1 MGRPGR
7 GGGMSETLPGIP
19 AEAPKTQ
26 RQERAEARA
35 RHEALVAL
43 YSEQLRPRVVARVAE
58 IMDAEIDREFRRC
71 VEGGEF
77 RDPGANRYVTIR
89 SLIMDEIRKV
99 AAAKVSERLQRVE
112 VSVRLPE
119 EV

>member
-1 MGRPGR
+1 MGDCV
-7 GGGMSETLPGIP
+7 MINTLPGIP
-19 AEAPKTQ
+19 AEAPKPTQ

-43 YSEQLRPRVVARVAE
+43 YSELLRPRVVARVAE

-71 VEGGEF
+71 VEDVEF

-99 AAAKVSERLQRVE
+99 SAAKVAERLQRVE
-112 VSVRLPE
+112 VSVRFPE
-119 EV
+119 EA